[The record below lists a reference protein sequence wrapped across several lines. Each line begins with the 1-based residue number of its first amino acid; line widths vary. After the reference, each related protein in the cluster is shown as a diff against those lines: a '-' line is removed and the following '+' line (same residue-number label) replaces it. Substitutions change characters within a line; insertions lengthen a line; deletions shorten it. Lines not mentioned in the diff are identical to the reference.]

1 MNHNIQDLQ
10 MHANEV
16 CRQIGAK
23 AVQDYLKKVDP
34 DMVLAYSDE
43 RGYFIFDP
51 NEEPPTGSGN
61 GETASQVELYID
73 LTKPLEGA
81 DFRRYESP
89 NPSTITLP

>member
-1 MNHNIQDLQ
+1 MDIQDLQ
-10 MHANEV
+10 KHVNEV

-23 AVQDYLKKVDP
+23 SVQEYLQKVDP

-61 GETASQVELYID
+61 GETASQIELYID
-73 LTKPLEGA
+73 LDRPLEGA
-81 DFRRYESP
+81 DFRRHASP
-89 NPSTITLP
+89 NPATITLP

>member
-1 MNHNIQDLQ
+1 MNHSIQDLQ
-10 MHANEV
+10 THVNEV
-16 CRQIGAK
+16 CSQIGAK
-23 AVQDYLKKVDP
+23 SVQEYLKKVDP

>member
-1 MNHNIQDLQ
+1 MDIQDLQ